1 MTSFFKGQLVYP
13 LSPLAFGLNHADN
26 IFKLTIHLLF
36 PQLGLSGNNP
46 QRSHPSQMSSDQMF
60 NMGGGNPGGM
70 IPDTATAAAT
80 WFTSIW

>member
-1 MTSFFKGQLVYP
+1 MFSVYW
-13 LSPLAFGLNHADN
+13 
-26 IFKLTIHLLF
+26 
-36 PQLGLSGNNP
+36 LGLSGNNP

-70 IPDTATAAAT
+70 IPPTAAAT